1 MIDRTSLQFALAWRL
16 TLLLFVVSIAA
27 IAGLR
32 WYVCQASAGYQ
43 TDVAH
48 AVLLEFFANI
58 VWAIPVVGALTL
70 AMAIWAIRSSLA
82 PLGVLSEQ
90 LCRMTPGNRPANLS
104 RRALPGEIVPL
115 VAAVDD
121 ALSRL
126 HAAYEAQRHFAAN
139 AAHELRTPLAIL
151 RSGLERMPEDEMT
164 CSLREDAMRLS
175 RIVAQLLE
183 LARIE
188 SGPVTISGS
197 VDLTRLVTDVAAA
210 AGPLA
215 YERNVNLTLQSQ
227 ASVCNA
233 RGTTGLVE
241 PIVRNLL
248 ENAILYTTPGT
259 HVSLTLS
266 ASGMLTIDDRGP
278 GIPAEERS
286 RIFDRFWRGSQA
298 RANGCGLGLAI
309 VKEVIDR
316 IGATIDVKERA
327 HGGTRFRVQFAT

>member
-82 PLGVLSEQ
+82 PLSVLSEQ
-90 LCRMTPGNRPANLS
+90 LCRMTPGNRPVNLS

-115 VAAVDD
+115 VAAVDGI
-121 ALSRL
+121 LSRL
-126 HAAYEAQRHFAAN
+126 HTAYEAQRHFAAN

-164 CSLREDAMRLS
+164 CSLREDATRLS
-175 RIVAQLLE
+175 HIVSQLLE

-188 SGPVTISGS
+188 SGPATISDS
-197 VDLTRLVTDVAAA
+197 VEITKLLIDVAAA
-210 AGPLA
+210 SGPLA
-215 YERNVNLTLQSQ
+215 YQRNVNLSLQSQ
-227 ASVCNA
+227 ASVFNI
-233 RGTTGLVE
+233 RGTSGLLQVQQ
-241 PIVRNLL
+241 V
-248 ENAILYTTPGT
+248 AGF
-259 HVSLTLS
+259 
-266 ASGMLTIDDRGP
+266 SGLKTC
-278 GIPAEERS
+278 S
-286 RIFDRFWRGSQA
+286 
-298 RANGCGLGLAI
+298 
-309 VKEVIDR
+309 
-316 IGATIDVKERA
+316 
-327 HGGTRFRVQFAT
+327 